1 MTTILVA
8 DDDPSS
14 RTLLCDI
21 LRPHG
26 YRVHEAADGISAGEV
41 FHRLQPDVVVLDVRM
56 PMAGGIEVCRLIKE
70 NPATCLTPVVLVTA
84 SDSRAERLLGIDA
97 GADDF
102 LTKPVDPLELMAR
115 VRSLARLKAHTDE
128 LEQAETVL
136 FSLAASIEERDPSTS
151 GHCARLSSHAAALGK
166 RLGLP
171 AEQIVALTRG
181 GLVHDIG
188 KLSVPDSILLKGE
201 ALNEAEERVMQQ
213 HPLVGER
220 ICAPLKSMRL
230 VLPIIRHHHE
240 RWNGSG
246 YPDGLRGEAIPLTAR
261 VLQVV
266 DIFDALTMDRP
277 YRAALSR
284 EAALTAMRQ
293 EAEGERLDRRVFET
307 FAALLRDTEAVG

>member
-1 MTTILVA
+1 MPTILVA
-8 DDDPSS
+8 DDDPCA
-14 RTLLCDI
+14 RVLLCDI
-21 LRPHG
+21 LRPQG
-26 YRVHEAADGISAGEV
+26 YCVHEAEDGISAAET
-41 FHRLQPDVVVLDVRM
+41 FQRLQPDVVLLDVRM

-84 SDSRAERLLGIDA
+84 NGSRADRLLGIEA

-128 LEQAETVL
+128 LERAETVL

-151 GHCARLSSHAAALGK
+151 GHCARLSSYAAALGK

-171 AEQIVALTRG
+171 SEEIVALTRG

-188 KLSVPDSILLKGE
+188 KLGVPDAILLKR
-201 ALNEAEERVMQQ
+201 EELDDEEKQVMRQ
-213 HPLVGER
+213 HPVVGER

-240 RWNGSG
+240 RWDGSG
-246 YPDGLRGEAIPLTAR
+246 YPDGLRGESIPLTAR

-277 YRAALSR
+277 YRAAVPR
-284 EAALTAMRQ
+284 EAALAAMRL
-293 EAEGERLDRRVFET
+293 EAASECLDRRVLEAFIG
-307 FAALLRDTEAVG
+307 LLHDNEDGG